1 MGTERGSPAAAG
13 GPRSLSPRVRSWAHD
28 LGSHP
33 GPCLQ
38 KGLHSVCYPIIAVLK
53 FIITCEEGNLCFH
66 FAMDPTNCTTGL
78 TDPSVPLH
86 MLFPAWSTP
95 PQRRQPPSAWR
106 IPSFSLSS
114 FLSFFL
120 FLFLSSSLPS
130 VNSC

>member
-95 PQRRQPPSAWR
+95 PTANPHLPGE
-106 IPSFSLSS
+106 SLA
-114 FLSFFL
+114 FLSL
-120 FLFLSSSLPS
+120 LSFLSSSFSSFLVPFLL
-130 VNSC
+130 